1 MFQYLEGW
9 STVSIPILSAWSAP
23 IPLAHASFISLA
35 YTTIHLRTLRLACA
49 HRPTFSSWKI
59 VCTFGVFRDFEEE
72 EESLSV
78 QSDHHVEVRE
88 REDRV
93 AVLPRYVSLVPLHS
107 LRERGRDLGAGLEA
121 GDFLVFHGG
130 ERGVLNNLR
139 FQLQRFFGLS
149 VDIDTAIRSKTHHHT
164 NNHNT
169 PSENKKQHQAPHHR
183 QCQVMDWRVGTQKV
197 HIFLALTNIQMKL
210 LKTICRGAQCSCPWK
225 FTLPSRI
232 WRSKIRRLCCS
243 FLAAFSARR
252 SWRSAS

>member
-35 YTTIHLRTLRLACA
+35 HTTIHLRTLRLACA

-121 GDFLVFHGG
+121 GDFLVFPLWGFNFSVSSACQLTLTPPSGLKHTKRKQKTTPSTAPPPVSGHGLKSWHSKSAHFSG
-130 ERGVLNNLR
+130 TNKYSNETSEDYMSWCSMLMPLKIHTPFADLTEQNPAPLLFLSGG
-139 FQLQRFFGLS
+139 FFGS
-149 VDIDTAIRSKTHHHT
+149 
-164 NNHNT
+164 
-169 PSENKKQHQAPHHR
+169 
-183 QCQVMDWRVGTQKV
+183 TQ
-197 HIFLALTNIQMKL
+197 LTFSL
-210 LKTICRGAQCSCPWK
+210 LDNWG
-225 FTLPSRI
+225 F
-232 WRSKIRRLCCS
+232 
-243 FLAAFSARR
+243 
-252 SWRSAS
+252 